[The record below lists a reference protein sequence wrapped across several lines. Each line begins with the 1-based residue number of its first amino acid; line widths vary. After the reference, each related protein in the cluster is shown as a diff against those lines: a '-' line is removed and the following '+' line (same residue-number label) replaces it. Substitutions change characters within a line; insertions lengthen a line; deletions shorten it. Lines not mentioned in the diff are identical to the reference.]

1 MLLSIVIPVYNE
13 KNTVLDII
21 KKIDSLP
28 TRLNREL
35 IIVDDG
41 STDGTREILKSLE
54 NRNDVKL
61 IYKESNSGKGDS
73 LKVGFKN
80 SKGDYVIVQD
90 ADLEYEPED
99 YFKLLEAID
108 GKDNTIIYGSR
119 FMGHYEEMSPLH
131 YYGNKFLTLITNI
144 LYGVELSDMETCY
157 KLFPGSFIRSLNLKA
172 NRFDFEPEITA
183 KVLKSGYKIIEVPI
197 RYYGRKHSEGK
208 KITWKDGF
216 NAIYSLVKYKFN
228 D

>member
-131 YYGNKFLTLITNI
+131 YYGNKFLTSITNI

>member
-13 KNTVLDII
+13 KNTVSDII

-28 TRLNREL
+28 TSLNREL

-54 NRNDVKL
+54 SRSDVKL

-73 LKVGFKN
+73 LKLGFKN

-131 YYGNKFLTLITNI
+131 YYGNKFLTSITNI